1 MPSEL
6 VPDPWRSFLADIDAA
21 SEDPIVLHCI
31 GGFAVTLHYAL
42 GRPTGDLDIFHVIP
56 DHATSWLAS
65 VAGRGSAIHRKHRI
79 YVQIAT
85 VATLPYNYADRLT
98 EIFRGGFVRLRLFV
112 VDPYDLAL
120 SKLERNLEIDFE
132 DVKHLARSRDLDLAL
147 LEARYK
153 DELRPYVSGPVER
166 HDETLRLWI
175 DAIRE
180 ERGEGTPPD

>member
-1 MPSEL
+1 M
-6 VPDPWRSFLADIDAA
+6 
-21 SEDPIVLHCI
+21 
-31 GGFAVTLHYAL
+31 GG
-42 GRPTGDLDIFHVIP
+42 
-56 DHATSWLAS
+56 
-65 VAGRGSAIHRKHRI
+65 
-79 YVQIAT
+79 
-85 VATLPYNYADRLT
+85 RLT
-98 EIFRGGFVRLRLFV
+98 SPALRTVGLSRQFGTVR
-112 VDPYDLAL
+112 A
-120 SKLERNLEIDFE
+120 LERNLEIDFE